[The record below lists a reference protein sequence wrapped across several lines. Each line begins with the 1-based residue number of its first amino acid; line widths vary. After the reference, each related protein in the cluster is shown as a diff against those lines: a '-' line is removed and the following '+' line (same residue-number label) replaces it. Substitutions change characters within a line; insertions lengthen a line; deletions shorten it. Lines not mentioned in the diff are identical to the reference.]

1 MSANSVVSTEPVK
14 PVKEV
19 EKSEIPERRLSATS
33 PLNSPTLPFMPNK
46 QWLSYTGHLTSVT
59 DWKVCV
65 LVKGLE
71 TFLLHPAFLR
81 KAEKHS

>member
-1 MSANSVVSTEPVK
+1 MSANSVVSPEPVK

-65 LVKGLE
+65 LVK
-71 TFLLHPAFLR
+71 A
-81 KAEKHS
+81 